1 MENKNVSSGGLGF
14 TGALTIAFIVLKL
27 LGKINWSWVW
37 VLSPIWITLLLY
49 ILTIL
54 ITLLVIFIQKKRRG
68 F

>member
-1 MENKNVSSGGLGF
+1 MKNKNVSSDGLGF

-49 ILTIL
+49 ILTII

>member
-1 MENKNVSSGGLGF
+1 MKDNNVSSGGLGF
-14 TGALTIAFIVLKL
+14 TGALTIAFIILKL
-27 LGKINWSWVW
+27 LGKINWSWIW

-49 ILTIL
+49 ILTII

>member
-1 MENKNVSSGGLGF
+1 MENKSVSSGGLGF

-27 LGKINWSWVW
+27 LGNINWSWVW

-49 ILTIL
+49 ILTII
-54 ITLLVIFIQKKRRG
+54 ITLIVIFIQKKRRG

>member
-1 MENKNVSSGGLGF
+1 MENKSVSSGGLGF

-49 ILTIL
+49 ILTII
-54 ITLLVIFIQKKRRG
+54 ITLIVIFIQKKRRG

>member
-1 MENKNVSSGGLGF
+1 MKTNNVSSGGLGF

-27 LGKINWSWVW
+27 LGKINWPWVW